1 MSRSVSV
8 PGDIGQKIANRRRD
22 LGMSRQEL
30 ADLART
36 TVQYITDVETGVV
49 LPKLG
54 LLVPIAKALDVNP
67 QKFYGK
73 IHIKSIELEPLE
85 NTEAIRKR
93 IGENIKRRRALLGM
107 TRDEFG
113 SRIAMTARQIE
124 TIEKGEVSLRS
135 EWLPLFCHA
144 LGVVDWMLLY
154 DENAFI

>member
-1 MSRSVSV
+1 MSRSISY

-22 LGMSRQEL
+22 LGMNRKEL
-30 ADLART
+30 ADLAQT
-36 TVQYITDVETGVV
+36 TVQYLEDIETGAR

-54 LLVPIAKALDVNP
+54 ILVPIAKALDVNP

-73 IHIKSIELEPLE
+73 IHIKNIEIEPLE
-85 NTEAIRKR
+85 NPEIVRRR
-93 IGENIKRRRALLGM
+93 IGTNIKRRRGAMGM
-107 TRDEFG
+107 TRSELG
-113 SRIAMTARQIE
+113 ERIAMTARQIE
-124 TIEKGEVSLRS
+124 TIENGDVSLRS